1 MQIKSLTVAEVAQ
14 YLQLAD
20 KTVRSKV
27 ARGEIPRIKD
37 IGEIRIPHSYIDYC
51 ELNAYENGTFA
62 ERKLK
67 EIIDQK
73 NEEIRRLKSIIKDMI
88 KIGIDTVH
96 E

>member
-1 MQIKSLTVAEVAQ
+1 METIKSLTVAEVAQ

-37 IGEIRIPHSYIDYC
+37 IGEIRIPRSYIDYC

-67 EIIDQK
+67 EIINQK
-73 NEEIRRLKSIIKDMI
+73 DAEIRKMKNIISEML
-88 KIGIDTVH
+88 KIGREIVL
-96 E
+96 